1 MNRRYV
7 QSRLAGPKS
16 TTTTLG
22 GSNIGS
28 ASTNIMKRRSNNTY
42 KVATTPRDPLG
53 FSLNGT
59 STRSIP
65 VGKESLMS
73 RSPSCC
79 ASANFKKVQLSV
91 KNTKGML
98 ADRFRWKKTPVPGQ
112 PTLQTIYN
120 RWVSTEQSGYMITG
134 SAEEYIANKTRIS
147 SAGGKCGIKN
157 KLLNDC
163 PPNQSRVKNQTCVG
177 SCGSRIEQKR
187 NYPEEHAKFHT
198 FIKDASD
205 ANVNAIRRRAGRVIE
220 PTGLNKPFPFGTPSN
235 ECSGLA
241 ANQATNPRIQQAY
254 FNQ

>member
-1 MNRRYV
+1 MKHI
-7 QSRLAGPKS
+7 QSRLNAKS

-28 ASTNIMKRRSNNTY
+28 ASTHIMKRRSNNTY
-42 KVATTPRDPLG
+42 KVATTARDPLG

-59 STRSIP
+59 ATRSIP

-73 RSPSCC
+73 RGPSCC
-79 ASANFKKVQLSV
+79 ASAGFKKVQISV

-98 ADRFRWKKTPVPGQ
+98 SSRFRWKKTGQ
-112 PTLQTIYN
+112 PPLQTIYN
-120 RWVSTEQSGYMITG
+120 RWVSTEQTG
-134 SAEEYIANKTRIS
+134 FMETGTMDEYITNQTRIS

-205 ANVNAIRRRAGRVIE
+205 ANINTIRRRAGRVIE
-220 PTGLNKPFPFGTPSN
+220 PTGLNKPFPFSTPSN
-235 ECSGLA
+235 DCNGLA
-241 ANQATNPRIQQAY
+241 ANQANDPTILKTY